1 MAPTTWRTNTAVGVS
16 SVKKSEAEAGISD
29 AFARDLRIQLTGHD
43 VAATRNDSGEQ
54 RWWGWLSALAHS
66 NPICTR
72 QHCRRA
78 NRFLQCTVGEYDDA
92 PGPEELEAIAVR
104 LAGALR

>member
-54 RWWGWLSALAHS
+54 RWWGVAFGTRALKSNLHTPALSPREPLPPMH
-66 NPICTR
+66 
-72 QHCRRA
+72 RR
-78 NRFLQCTVGEYDDA
+78 R
-92 PGPEELEAIAVR
+92 IR
-104 LAGALR
+104 